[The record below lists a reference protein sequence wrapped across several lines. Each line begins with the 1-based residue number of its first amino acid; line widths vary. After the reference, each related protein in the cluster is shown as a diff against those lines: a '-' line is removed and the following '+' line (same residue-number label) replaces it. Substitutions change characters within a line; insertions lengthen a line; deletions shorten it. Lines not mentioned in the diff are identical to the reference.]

1 MSFAAAKFRLVVMV
15 TGFAGLC
22 AASSIP
28 PIWMPAYGTA
38 ITSWDHTDAGGGWT
52 TIDFLGFEFPL
63 FGVDYSSATL
73 SSNGSIYFGGSPS
86 NSEPQASVSGLYQP
100 GYATIAPAWYNTDVI
115 GSTGTGSI
123 KVNNLANQVVITF
136 DGVAP
141 DATPVP
147 QNLATFQVTLD
158 SDGTVIFAYEALNS
172 LAPATTNSLTD
183 SSQAIV
189 GISDGFGDQG
199 SGSVGLSTLAASTG
213 SSYTSASNT
222 IYQLIDN
229 NPPDSTNLAG
239 LDLVFNPVIGLRG
252 VQVGWDVTSGAPEPG
267 TSVEMGLASLVF
279 LAWWRGEAFPIRQ
292 WSRKTH
298 LRA

>member
-1 MSFAAAKFRLVVMV
+1 MSFAAAKFRLLVMIS
-15 TGFAGLC
+15 GFAGLC

-28 PIWMPAYGTA
+28 PIWTSAFGTS
-38 ITSWDHTDAGGGWT
+38 INSWDHSDAGGLLT
-52 TIDFLGFEFPL
+52 TIDLGFEFPL

-73 SSNGSIYFGGSPS
+73 SSNGTLYFGGSPG
-86 NSEPQASVSGLYQP
+86 NSEPQASASGLYQP
-100 GYATIAPAWYNTDVI
+100 GYSTIAPAWYHTDFTPL
-115 GSTGTGSI
+115 TGPGSI
-123 KVNNLANQVVITF
+123 DVNNMANQVVITF
-136 DGVAP
+136 DRVAP

-172 LAPATTNSLTD
+172 LAPASTNSLTG

-199 SGSVGLSTLAASTG
+199 PGSVNLSGLASGSSF
-213 SSYTSASNT
+213 TSASNT

-229 NPPDSTNLAG
+229 NPPDNSNLAG
-239 LDLVFNPVIGLRG
+239 LDLVFNPVIGLGG
-252 VQVGWDVTSGAPEPG
+252 VQVGWDVTSGVPEPG
-267 TSVEMGLASLVF
+267 TSVEMGLASLV
-279 LAWWRGEAFPIRQ
+279 LLVCWRGESFPIRL
-292 WSRKTH
+292 WSRNTH